1 MGLLELRKSLHIFID
16 QTDER
21 FLRMA
26 HSMANEYAKNKDV
39 VAYRADKI
47 ITKEQ
52 LYHEL
57 KQAESEIERGDYM
70 TIEEFEK
77 ESERW
82 E

>member
-1 MGLLELRKSLHIFID
+1 MSLLELRKSLHIFID